1 MEKKQPQRRTV
12 KKKIGLVISMASTVI
27 GLLLFIH
34 FYWLD
39 GISGALW
46 ELLLGDTV
54 YSQGYREYKFRRIH
68 EGMTE
73 EQVLEIVGI
82 PLFRGSYFPF
92 VWFYSYG
99 KPLYKDKD
107 PWVTDSCYTQ
117 RIIFFSGGKVSK
129 IYHDFYFD

>member
-1 MEKKQPQRRTV
+1 MTMKKP
-12 KKKIGLVISMASTVI
+12 LF
-27 GLLLFIH
+27 LFITISTILIGVITH
-34 FYWLD
+34 YYWLD
-39 GISGALW
+39 GIGGAFW
-46 ELLLGDTV
+46 EMLIGDTV

-73 EQVLEIVGI
+73 EQVLEILGM
-82 PLFRGSYFPF
+82 PLFRGPYFPF